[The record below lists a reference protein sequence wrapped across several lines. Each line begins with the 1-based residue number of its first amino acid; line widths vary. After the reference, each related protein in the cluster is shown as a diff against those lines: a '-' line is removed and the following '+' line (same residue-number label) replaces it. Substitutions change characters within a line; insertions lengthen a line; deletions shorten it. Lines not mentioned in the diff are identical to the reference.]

1 VDNLAIIAFI
11 ALQAI
16 ALAIALGYALSRGR
30 TLEEIDESLREAEGG
45 VPGEAESGGAG
56 DRGEALID
64 RLRKLRLRAEAA
76 EFGLEQ
82 RLRDLAYLADL
93 VGVGIVRLSDDLRVE
108 IANTAAHVFLRR
120 EPGSML
126 GRTAIEALGDHR
138 VEAIAQGA
146 REAGWSSGEVTLAGR
161 DEGPSAATLVVR
173 ARRSPILGVWL
184 VLEDVAELRR
194 LQRIRAEFIDNLSHE
209 LRTPITTVGL
219 LVESLTRD
227 AEGAAEAGAPVPAK
241 MRERIGKLEVE
252 TGNIAQMVAEL
263 LDLARIESGGRQLH
277 LDDVDLGR
285 IAAESA
291 DRLRPFAERQGVTL
305 RVLVD
310 DDLPPVRGEAARLA
324 QVFANLIHNAVK
336 FSPSGREVRVGVRRE
351 PVESPLAAR
360 PRSAAPAM
368 LVGWVSDDGPG
379 IAASDKPRI
388 FERFY
393 KADRTR
399 TSGGGTGLGLAI
411 VRHIV
416 EGHGGVIRVESEEG
430 NGATFEFTIPV
441 SDAPAARRPIDRVPV
456 AARGVGG

>member
-1 VDNLAIIAFI
+1 
-11 ALQAI
+11 
-16 ALAIALGYALSRGR
+16 
-30 TLEEIDESLREAEGG
+30 
-45 VPGEAESGGAG
+45 
-56 DRGEALID
+56 
-64 RLRKLRLRAEAA
+64 
-76 EFGLEQ
+76 
-82 RLRDLAYLADL
+82 
-93 VGVGIVRLSDDLRVE
+93 
-108 IANTAAHVFLRR
+108 
-120 EPGSML
+120 
-126 GRTAIEALGDHR
+126 
-138 VEAIAQGA
+138 
-146 REAGWSSGEVTLAGR
+146 
-161 DEGPSAATLVVR
+161 
-173 ARRSPILGVWL
+173 VWL

-351 PVESPLAAR
+351 PVESALTAR
-360 PRSAAPAM
+360 PRTAAPAM

-399 TSGGGTGLGLAI
+399 TRGGGTGLGLAI
-411 VRHIV
+411 ARHIV